1 MIRGTSAGRDPST
14 GAMTQLH
21 PLDDA
26 DLVDFGDGEDFEGD
40 LSDDF
45 AADEDFAEDEV
56 FAADEDLA
64 EDEVFAA
71 DEDLAEDEVFAADE
85 DLAEDDDLV
94 GDADAGPVA
103 DDAAAVEDD
112 DDDDVPL
119 PADDDDDEEVHPS
132 DVEADLEEILRDRI
146 AASDD
151 DEDDEDNAS
160 GQPKTVSVAPP
171 RPDEWTCNQCFLI
184 VSMTQ
189 FGSRTDPVCP
199 SGEEPCESMKRIS
212 SG

>member
-1 MIRGTSAGRDPST
+1 
-14 GAMTQLH
+14 MTQQH

-26 DLVDFGDGEDFEGD
+26 DLVDLGNGEDFEGD

-45 AADEDFAEDEV
+45 ADDEEFAAADDEDFAEDEV

-71 DEDLAEDEVFAADE
+71 DEDLAED
-85 DLAEDDDLV
+85 DDPV

-103 DDAAAVEDD
+103 DDAAALEDD

-151 DEDDEDNAS
+151 DDEDDEDNAS
-160 GQPKTVSVAPP
+160 GQSKTVSVAPP
-171 RPDEWTCNQCFLI
+171 RSDEWTCNQCFLI

-189 FGSRTDPVCP
+189 FGSRTDPACP
-199 SGEEPCESMKRIS
+199 SGEEPCESMKRIL
-212 SG
+212 GG

>member
-1 MIRGTSAGRDPST
+1 MRSSPRTRI
-14 GAMTQLH
+14 
-21 PLDDA
+21 
-26 DLVDFGDGEDFEGD
+26 
-40 LSDDF
+40 F
-45 AADEDFAEDEV
+45 AADEV
-56 FAADEDLA
+56 FADDEDLA
-64 EDEVFAA
+64 ADEVFAA

-85 DLAEDDDLV
+85 DLAEDDDPV

-103 DDAAAVEDD
+103 DDAAALEDD

-151 DEDDEDNAS
+151 DDDEDNAS

-171 RPDEWTCNQCFLI
+171 RSDEWTCNQCFLI

-189 FGSRTDPVCP
+189 FGSRTDPACP
-199 SGEEPCESMKRIS
+199 SGEEPCESMKRIL
-212 SG
+212 GG

>member
-1 MIRGTSAGRDPST
+1 
-14 GAMTQLH
+14 MTQQH

-26 DLVDFGDGEDFEGD
+26 DLVDLGNGEDFEGD
-40 LSDDF
+40 LSDD
-45 AADEDFAEDEV
+45 
-56 FAADEDLA
+56 
-64 EDEVFAA
+64 FAA

-85 DLAEDDDLV
+85 DLAEDDDPA

-103 DDAAAVEDD
+103 DDAAALEDD

-119 PADDDDDEEVHPS
+119 PADDDDEEVHPS

-151 DEDDEDNAS
+151 DDEDNAS

-171 RPDEWTCNQCFLI
+171 RSDEWTCNQCFLI

-189 FGSRTDPVCP
+189 FGSRTNPACP
-199 SGEEPCESMKRIS
+199 SGEEPCESMKRIL
-212 SG
+212 GG

>member
-1 MIRGTSAGRDPST
+1 
-14 GAMTQLH
+14 MTQQH

-26 DLVDFGDGEDFEGD
+26 DIVDFGDGEDLEAD
-40 LSDDF
+40 LSEDFAAAAVGDEDFVADADDEVLAEADDF
-45 AADEDFAEDEV
+45 AS
-56 FAADEDLA
+56 
-64 EDEVFAA
+64 
-71 DEDLAEDEVFAADE
+71 
-85 DLAEDDDLV
+85 
-94 GDADAGPVA
+94 DADAGPVA
-103 DDAAAVEDD
+103 DDAAALEDD

-146 AASDD
+146 AASDDD

-189 FGSRTDPVCP
+189 FGSRTDPACP

>member
-1 MIRGTSAGRDPST
+1 
-14 GAMTQLH
+14 MTQLH
-21 PLDDA
+21 PLDGA
-26 DLVDFGDGEDFEGD
+26 DLVDFGDGEDLEAD
-40 LSDDF
+40 LSEDFADDEDF
-45 AADEDFAEDEV
+45 AADEVLAEADDFA
-56 FAADEDLA
+56 
-64 EDEVFAA
+64 
-71 DEDLAEDEVFAADE
+71 
-85 DLAEDDDLV
+85 

-103 DDAAAVEDD
+103 DDAAALEDD
-112 DDDDVPL
+112 DDDDVPI

-171 RPDEWTCNQCFLI
+171 RADEWTCNQCFLI
-184 VSMTQ
+184 VSITQ

>member
-1 MIRGTSAGRDPST
+1 
-14 GAMTQLH
+14 MTQQH

-26 DLVDFGDGEDFEGD
+26 DLVDLGDGEDFEGD

-45 AADEDFAEDEV
+45 ADDEDFADD
-56 FAADEDLA
+56 DEDFA
-64 EDEVFAA
+64 DDEEF
-71 DEDLAEDEVFAADE
+71 
-85 DLAEDDDLV
+85 AEDDDFA
-94 GDADAGPVA
+94 GDADAAPAA

-119 PADDDDDEEVHPS
+119 PAADDDDEDVHPS

-151 DEDDEDNAS
+151 DDDEEDGGDNAS
-160 GQPKTVSVAPP
+160 GQPKTVSVAPQ

-189 FGSRTDPVCP
+189 FGSRTDPACP
-199 SGEEPCESMKRIS
+199 SGEEPCESLKRIF

>member
-1 MIRGTSAGRDPST
+1 MIRGTSAGRDPLT
-14 GAMTQLH
+14 GAMTQQH

-26 DLVDFGDGEDFEGD
+26 DIVDFGDGEDLEAD
-40 LSDDF
+40 LSEDFVAVAADDEDF
-45 AADEDFAEDEV
+45 VAADDEDFAE
-56 FAADEDLA
+56 AD
-64 EDEVFAA
+64 
-71 DEDLAEDEVFAADE
+71 
-85 DLAEDDDLV
+85 
-94 GDADAGPVA
+94 DADAGPVA
-103 DDAAAVEDD
+103 DDAAALEDD

-119 PADDDDDEEVHPS
+119 PADEDDDEEVHPS

-146 AASDD
+146 AASD

>member
-1 MIRGTSAGRDPST
+1 
-14 GAMTQLH
+14 MTQQH

-45 AADEDFAEDEV
+45 AADDKDFAADDDDFADDKDFAADDDDFAADDDDFADDQDAAADQDSTDDKD
-56 FAADEDLA
+56 FAADEAGRD
-64 EDEVFAA
+64 
-71 DEDLAEDEVFAADE
+71 DEDAPALED
-85 DLAEDDDLV
+85 EDDD
-94 GDADAGPVA
+94 D
-103 DDAAAVEDD
+103 DD
-112 DDDDVPL
+112 DDDDVPP
-119 PADDDDDEEVHPS
+119 PADDDDDDEEVHPS

-151 DEDDEDNAS
+151 DEDEEEDAA
-160 GQPKTVSVAPP
+160 GQLNTVSVVGPP
-171 RPDEWTCNQCFLI
+171 RSDEWTCNQCFLI

-189 FGSRTDPVCP
+189 FGLRTEPVCP
-199 SGEEPCESMKRIS
+199 SGEEPCESIKRIF

>member
-1 MIRGTSAGRDPST
+1 
-14 GAMTQLH
+14 MTQQH

-26 DLVDFGDGEDFEGD
+26 DIVDFGDGEDLEAD
-40 LSDDF
+40 LSEDFAAAAADDEDFVVAAADDEDFVVAADDF
-45 AADEDFAEDEV
+45 AADEVLAEADDFA
-56 FAADEDLA
+56 
-64 EDEVFAA
+64 
-71 DEDLAEDEVFAADE
+71 
-85 DLAEDDDLV
+85 

-103 DDAAAVEDD
+103 DDAAALEGD

-189 FGSRTDPVCP
+189 FGSRTDPACP
-199 SGEEPCESMKRIS
+199 SGEEPCESMRRIS

>member
-1 MIRGTSAGRDPST
+1 
-14 GAMTQLH
+14 MTQQH

-26 DLVDFGDGEDFEGD
+26 DLVDLGDGEDFEGD

-45 AADEDFAEDEV
+45 AAD
-56 FAADEDLA
+56 DEDLA
-64 EDEVFAA
+64 ADDEEF
-71 DEDLAEDEVFAADE
+71 
-85 DLAEDDDLV
+85 AEDDDFA
-94 GDADAGPVA
+94 GDADAAPAA
-103 DDAAAVEDD
+103 DDAAAVEDDD

-119 PADDDDDEEVHPS
+119 PADDDDDEDVHPS

-151 DEDDEDNAS
+151 DDDEEDGEDNAS
-160 GQPKTVSVAPP
+160 GQPKTVSVAPQ

-199 SGEEPCESMKRIS
+199 SGEEPCESLKRIF